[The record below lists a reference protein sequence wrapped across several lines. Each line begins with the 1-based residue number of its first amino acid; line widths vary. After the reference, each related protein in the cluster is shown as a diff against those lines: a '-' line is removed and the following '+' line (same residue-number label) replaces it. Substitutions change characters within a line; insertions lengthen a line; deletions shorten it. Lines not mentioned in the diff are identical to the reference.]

1 MINLSAANYLLIGL
15 ILSYMELNSCFVL
28 QAPLKFDDHGNRK
41 IEIGHEKYSLNPK
54 NHLKIRIQ
62 DCKLSM
68 DFTPANKTEI
78 STKKGVRKVTI
89 LAKTMESFVAS
100 LINTF
105 HVC

>member
-1 MINLSAANYLLIGL
+1 MVNLSTANYLLIGL
-15 ILSYMELNSCFVL
+15 ILSYMELNRCFVL

-41 IEIGHEKYSLNPK
+41 IKVGHEKYSLDSK

-78 STKKGVRKVTI
+78 SMKKGVRKVAISRGCKKI
-89 LAKTMESFVAS
+89 LETSGILGNEKS
-100 LINTF
+100 
-105 HVC
+105 